1 MNATPST
8 LSPSQAGSLL
18 GMSSQSV
25 RRQINEGTFAF
36 PARKSGSSY
45 LIPARPILEFLE
57 LDALPAA

>member
-1 MNATPST
+1 MTTHPPT
-8 LSPSQAGSLL
+8 LNTDQVAALL

-36 PARKSGSSY
+36 PARKSGSTY